1 LQNSGNTNN
10 QKFLVIL
17 EEKMINNSKEAL
29 SIIVNLTKE
38 LIPDSRVLLFG
49 SRARQNYSD
58 TSDYD
63 FLIITKEA
71 IDVERKRLYKS
82 ILRKKLAKQKIPADI
97 LIQSEEEIQEKK
109 LIIGHIVREIIREGI
124 LI

>member
-1 LQNSGNTNN
+1 MFY
-10 QKFLVIL
+10 FLVPRTRL
-17 EEKMINNSKEAL
+17 
-29 SIIVNLTKE
+29 
-38 LIPDSRVLLFG
+38 
-49 SRARQNYSD
+49 NYSY

-63 FLIITKEA
+63 FLIITKDF
-71 IDVERKRLYKS
+71 IDVERKRIYKS

-109 LIIGHIVREIIREGI
+109 SIPGHIIREVIREGI